1 MLSLENEIKEMKT
14 EEEGRREEILEYTGA
29 SNKLEKDGGKQVEK
43 EKEPETQKEAS
54 KPKALIKIKEHEN
67 KVQDK
72 KIKNKIKNVSKAKD
86 IQVSVFKFGAKGQQ
100 NVVERKG

>member
-1 MLSLENEIKEMKT
+1 MKT

-54 KPKALIKIKEHEN
+54 KAKASIKIKEHEN
-67 KVQDK
+67 KVQEQINFQS
-72 KIKNKIKNVSKAKD
+72 KIHQSFCVKIWSW
-86 IQVSVFKFGAKGQQ
+86 
-100 NVVERKG
+100 RK